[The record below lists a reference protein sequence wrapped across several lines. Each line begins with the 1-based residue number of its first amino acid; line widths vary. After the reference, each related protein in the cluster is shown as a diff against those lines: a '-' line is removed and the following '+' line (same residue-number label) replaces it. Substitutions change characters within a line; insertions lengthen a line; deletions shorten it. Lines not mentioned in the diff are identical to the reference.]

1 MSSLPSVA
9 DTTHPIALSAS
20 HHGRGRVP
28 VDPPAYRIRFPVR
41 EKGSFAQVTEVKVNG
56 PDDVHARYLT

>member
-1 MSSLPSVA
+1 
-9 DTTHPIALSAS
+9 
-20 HHGRGRVP
+20 